1 MKCYELSNPSATTT
15 GTTSSTSTKTSEEA
29 ATERNNTEFEQI
41 VSRYFSNLSRLVQHH
56 ICTYPRLSIKGQT
69 SPRSCFSGVL
79 TSLLFGSGG
88 SGVGGSRSATSNAAH
103 AFENKF
109 KMGSS
114 SYDHTASSSQY
125 QPFSAT
131 FFGGSAASAAA
142 ACGVGGSGVAG
153 STGGAGKQRSLLSS
167 AQSILCNRDILVC
180 LLLKFGINLLA
191 DVKINFASILAI
203 HDQAT
208 NGPFYSDIQVDSN
221 KVDLYYLSP
230 NSFINAT
237 MIFDI
242 DFHFLC
248 SNFYDFVIYHVIFFC
263 SIKKF

>member
-1 MKCYELSNPSATTT
+1 MLKCYELTNPSTTAT
-15 GTTSSTSTKTSEEA
+15 GASSSTSSSAKTSEEA

-41 VSRYFSNLSRLVQHH
+41 VSCYFSILSRLVQHH

-103 AFENKF
+103 ALENKF

-114 SYDHTASSSQY
+114 SYDHTASYSQY

-221 KVDLYYLSP
+221 KVDL
-230 NSFINAT
+230 
-237 MIFDI
+237 
-242 DFHFLC
+242 
-248 SNFYDFVIYHVIFFC
+248 
-263 SIKKF
+263 